1 MEGAEEA
8 FVPLSVLSVF
18 MFPVFEPKILP
29 DPNTDVGG
37 LIAELSLAVPNGLDD
52 VPDVLP
58 KGEGLVALEDL
69 KRDVGVEEDDRE
81 KGLDVALSEDG
92 GVLNEKPDT
101 LPELVPLML
110 GLKPPC
116 AVTGVLV
123 AGDEPKAEPGKE
135 KDAGGVGIAG
145 IGLGWLVFDAGPRSR
160 VGAPFKPEDF
170 LEGLCFFSMSSR

>member
-1 MEGAEEA
+1 M
-8 FVPLSVLSVF
+8 PLSVLSAF
-18 MFPVFEPKILP
+18 MFPVFGPKILP
-29 DPNTDVGG
+29 DPKTDVGG

-58 KGEGLVALEDL
+58 KGEGLVALDA

-81 KGLDVALSEDG
+81 KGLDVTLSEDG
-92 GVLNEKPDT
+92 GVPNEKPDT
-101 LPELVPLML
+101 LPELAPLML

-116 AVTGVLV
+116 AATGVLV

-145 IGLGWLVFDAGPRSR
+145 IALGWLVFDADPRSR

-170 LEGLCFFSMSSR
+170 LEGLRFVSISSR